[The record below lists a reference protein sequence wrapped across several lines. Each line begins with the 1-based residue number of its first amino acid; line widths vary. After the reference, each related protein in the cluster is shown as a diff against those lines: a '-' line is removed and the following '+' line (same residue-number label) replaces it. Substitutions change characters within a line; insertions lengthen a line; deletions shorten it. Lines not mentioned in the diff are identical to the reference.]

1 MGYALFFR
9 LSHTPVEELV
19 RINTTRALAQ
29 GWRVV
34 IRGRD
39 IGALDR
45 LDEALWRDPADG
57 FLPHGIAG
65 GPHDAAQPVLLTLG
79 AERPN
84 GAQALIALEG
94 AEVTPG
100 EIAELERVWIVFD
113 GNDELALQVARSQWR
128 ALTSAGAEAEFW
140 SEASGQWRKEA
151 DNRKS

>member
-9 LSHTPVEELV
+9 LSHTPAEELV
-19 RINTTRALAQ
+19 RITTTRALAQ

-39 IGALDR
+39 ISALDR

-57 FLPHGIAG
+57 FLPHGLSG

-79 AERPN
+79 SERPN
-84 GAQALIALEG
+84 GAHALITLEG
-94 AEVTPG
+94 AEVSPE

-113 GNDELALQVARSQWR
+113 GNDDLALQVARSQWR
-128 ALTSAGAEAEFW
+128 ALTGAGAEAEFW

>member
-128 ALTSAGAEAEFW
+128 ALTGAGAEAEFW